1 MSDNPY
7 QQPSYDQPVFGQS
20 VMPQPTAP
28 KPPTKKGW
36 SVAFWVM
43 LVLGSVFILGCGCC
57 GGLFY
62 WGMGFLANSVTES
75 YKENAILVEKIGEIK
90 SVSFNFAATGE
101 NEGELVFDIKGSKQN
116 GQLFVREQQG
126 QSFGAARLVI
136 NGEEFELGPSKPI
149 DEPDGLEQQDQ
160 EAEPKETDQQTDQT
174 KDEKEKKPNWVMIR
188 LVPLLVDSKGG
199 QEKMAWLPFL
209 GILATMTP
217 PKEITISPRKIP
229 LSNQRF
235 G

>member
-90 SVSFNFAATGE
+90 SVSFNLTATGE

-160 EAEPKETDQQTDQT
+160 EAEPEKTEPEKTEPEKADQT
-174 KDEKEKKPNWVMIR
+174 KDEKEKKPN
-188 LVPLLVDSKGG
+188 
-199 QEKMAWLPFL
+199 
-209 GILATMTP
+209 
-217 PKEITISPRKIP
+217 
-229 LSNQRF
+229 
-235 G
+235 